1 MAFGKGI
8 ACADAIWPAMLFLH
22 AGFKVYPV
30 FLEGASE
37 WVSEKAIYELCGFK
51 PAYCTDISD
60 GNLDNAKWLKF
71 SKLNFGFG
79 VFVNPGR
86 DEILDYFMAEPKNKV
101 LSFLKPRTDNTYLLF
116 EGGFEAEGIDLN
128 YYNLSKDVLKNRDTL
143 LKVFSQAVSNISAQ
157 ALLRERTYYIED
169 SIVFKNKLSESFED
183 AFMRSVMNSSD
194 ADLCVKGL
202 SETVFSVEMRS
213 QKEFQV
219 EYCKAGLIVRWGE
232 EARFM
237 PEVIGQS
244 CFKRFTSFLV
254 IELSRLSESL

>member
-1 MAFGKGI
+1 MKSRTKKNNKISVFLAFGKGI

-101 LSFLKPRTDNTYLLF
+101 LSFLKPRTDNTYLLL
-116 EGGFEAEGIDLN
+116 EGGFDAEGIDLN
-128 YYNLSKDVLKNRDTL
+128 YYNLSKDVLKSRYFV
-143 LKVFSQAVSNISAQ
+143 KVFTGGFKYFCTSLV
-157 ALLRERTYYIED
+157 EGVYYIED
-169 SIVFKNKLSESFED
+169 SIVFKNKLS
-183 AFMRSVMNSSD
+183 
-194 ADLCVKGL
+194 
-202 SETVFSVEMRS
+202 
-213 QKEFQV
+213 
-219 EYCKAGLIVRWGE
+219 
-232 EARFM
+232 
-237 PEVIGQS
+237 
-244 CFKRFTSFLV
+244 
-254 IELSRLSESL
+254 SRLKMPLCALL